1 MTGQPLQDPALIAA
15 LIEAG
20 IRLSQS
26 GNPSVEVANLF
37 GLLIL
42 TGRDKIRDV
51 IAGQIEDMLAVR
63 PGMVDANRQARLAEI
78 DAEIL
83 NAEMSEESAIR
94 RLERQGV
101 SIARRSDLSPLVA
114 LAADHALSD

>member
-1 MTGQPLQDPALIAA
+1 M
-15 LIEAG
+15 
-20 IRLSQS
+20 
-26 GNPSVEVANLF
+26 
-37 GLLIL
+37 L
-42 TGRDKIRDV
+42 TCKCDRDV

-101 SIARRSDLSPLVA
+101 SIARRDIPEPANLS
-114 LAADHALSD
+114 AADRAFINRYRAEKGIK

>member
-83 NAEMSEESAIR
+83 NAEMSE
-94 RLERQGV
+94 
-101 SIARRSDLSPLVA
+101 
-114 LAADHALSD
+114 